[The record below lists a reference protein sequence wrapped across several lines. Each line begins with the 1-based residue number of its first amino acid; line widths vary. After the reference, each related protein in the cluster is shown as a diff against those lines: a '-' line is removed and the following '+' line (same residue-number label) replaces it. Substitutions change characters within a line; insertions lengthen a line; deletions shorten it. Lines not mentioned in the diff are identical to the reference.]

1 VSRRRSRPL
10 TRALPSADRPGARE
24 RPTKRLAVGIA
35 PRRAGALALA
45 LLCLLAGGCGGAPAT
60 PGGPPPGGAAV
71 APGSGAPPAT
81 SAPAPERVK
90 ISTAGKSMTTMPI
103 QIANLNGFFFAE
115 GVEVEMVYADNTIG
129 VAAVQAG
136 DVEFMTQAD
145 TAVLGYFQGLPMRA
159 VAWTAVRPPYVVV
172 GQPSLHTPADLVGK
186 TLGVSQPG
194 TTPHLAISAALRV
207 LGVDPTQVT
216 FRNGGTDG
224 ARLTSLATGQ
234 LDAAFFAPPVH
245 VTAVAAGGNVL
256 FVASDYVEY
265 LVSGLATRES
275 VLRERP
281 AMVKRVLRGLLH
293 SIQWVKANRAETITL
308 EMAFQDLDYDAVA
321 AAYDI
326 LVKIFPDNGEASEE
340 AMQRQTDLQREFAG
354 IAEPVPWSRPI
365 DLTLLREVQGEL
377 GLR

>member
-1 VSRRRSRPL
+1 MRRLPYPCLPVRTPRGRRYPRPPA
-10 TRALPSADRPGARE
+10 RALPSADRPGAHE
-24 RPTKRLAVGIA
+24 RPTRRLPVGIA
-35 PRRAGALALA
+35 PRRRYALAFA
-45 LLCLLAGGCGGAPAT
+45 LFCLLAGGCGGARAPRG
-60 PGGPPPGGAAV
+60 GGPPAGAAV
-71 APGSGAPPAT
+71 APGSGAPAAT
-81 SAPAPERVK
+81 SAPALERVK

-103 QIANLNGFFFAE
+103 QIANLNGFFVAE

-129 VAAVQAG
+129 VAAAQAG

-159 VAWTAVRPPYVVV
+159 ITWTAVRPPFVVV
-172 GQPSLHTPADLVGK
+172 GQPALHTPADLVGK
-186 TLGVSQPG
+186 TVGVSQPG

-216 FRNGGTDG
+216 FRNAGSDS
-224 ARLTSLATGQ
+224 ARLTSLVSGQ
-234 LDAAFFAPPVH
+234 VDAAFFAPPVH

-281 AMVKRVLRGLLH
+281 AMVKRVLRGLLQ
-293 SIQWVKANRAETITL
+293 SIQWVKANRAETIAL

-326 LVKIFPDNGEASEE
+326 LVKI
-340 AMQRQTDLQREFAG
+340 
-354 IAEPVPWSRPI
+354 
-365 DLTLLREVQGEL
+365 
-377 GLR
+377 